1 MAKVYYPKS
10 KASKY
15 LDGAIAGLVGGA
27 VAILVGVLTDLLTP
41 ERSWWSSNSII
52 GSIFTGVQN
61 FNTASPD
68 MPSLLLGIL
77 LTLAA
82 FALFGLGLPSY
93 MPLFRHF
100 RIHPALGGALYGLL
114 LWLLVDLLVL
124 NGLTGGRLNIWWLL
138 VANLAAGAV
147 MGLWLQWSSTRT
159 ARTPQPA
166 NTEVIQ

>member
-15 LDGAIAGLVGGA
+15 LDGAVAGLVGGA
-27 VAILVGVLTDLLTP
+27 VFIFVLALTDFLTP
-41 ERSWWSSNSII
+41 ERSWWFSNSVI
-52 GSIFTGVQN
+52 GSIFTGVQD

-77 LTLAA
+77 LSLAG

-100 RIHPALGGALYGLL
+100 KIPPALGGALYGLL

-138 VANLAAGAV
+138 LANLAAGAA
-147 MGLWLQWSSTRT
+147 MGWWLQRAASRP
-159 ARTPQPA
+159 ARTP
-166 NTEVIQ
+166 